1 MRSTTRRPRP
11 AGSRSESRGAKPVS
25 MSRVQMTELVLPNDT
40 NTLGNVL
47 GGRVMHWI
55 DMACAMAAQRH
66 ARRSV
71 VTASM
76 DRVHFHKPVRVGHQL
91 IVSASVNAAWGS
103 SMEVGAR
110 VESEDPKT
118 GRREHTVS
126 AYTTFVALDDN
137 YKPVKVPRIRR
148 ETATD
153 ERRWKEAQKRREA
166 RLAER
171 SAWKSEEKPKRR
183 KK

>member
-1 MRSTTRRPRP
+1 
-11 AGSRSESRGAKPVS
+11 
-25 MSRVQMTELVLPNDT
+25 MTELVLPNDA

-55 DMACAMAAQRH
+55 DIACAMAAQRH

-76 DRVHFHKPVRVGHQL
+76 DRVHFLHPVKVGQQV
-91 IVSASVNAAWGS
+91 IISASVNAAWGS

-110 VESEDPKT
+110 VEAEDPRT
-118 GRREHTVS
+118 GKRVHTAS
-126 AYTTFVALDDN
+126 AYATFVALDDRHR
-137 YKPVKVPRIRR
+137 PVKVPPLLLETEEDRR
-148 ETATD
+148 RWREAQ
-153 ERRWKEAQKRREA
+153 ERRRL

-171 SAWKSEEKPKRR
+171 EARKREERPG
-183 KK
+183 